1 LFLLDQTL
9 GKDSARQMHR
19 VEWWSSTGGFMRF
32 IDKLTEIQNQM
43 TLPEVAP
50 GKIRKGLVIT
60 VMSTCYVVGIFLG
73 YFLIK

>member
-1 LFLLDQTL
+1 
-9 GKDSARQMHR
+9 
-19 VEWWSSTGGFMRF
+19 MRF

-43 TLPEVAP
+43 TLSEVTP

>member
-1 LFLLDQTL
+1 
-9 GKDSARQMHR
+9 
-19 VEWWSSTGGFMRF
+19 MRF